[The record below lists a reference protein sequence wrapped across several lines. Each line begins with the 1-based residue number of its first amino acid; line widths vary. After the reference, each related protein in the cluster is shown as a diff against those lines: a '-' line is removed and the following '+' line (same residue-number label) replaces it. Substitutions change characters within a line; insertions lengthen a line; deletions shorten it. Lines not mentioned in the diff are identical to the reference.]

1 MSGNNGGMINLPEEV
16 WDKLRELQ
24 IELDE
29 GEDSLANCFILFFWG
44 SPSTGAQQVNFRTL
58 NAK

>member
-29 GEDSLANCFILFFWG
+29 GEGSLANCFILFF
-44 SPSTGAQQVNFRTL
+44 
-58 NAK
+58 

>member
-29 GEDSLANCFILFFWG
+29 GEDSLANCFILFF
-44 SPSTGAQQVNFRTL
+44 
-58 NAK
+58 